1 VTLRL
6 ATARGAGRQLGAG
19 IATVTVIQLGQSGI
33 GLRQLL
39 EHRAKHGV
47 RLAIRFG
54 PELSRP
60 CSVLV
65 SETHVVALTTRSANI
80 ASKNISEITP
90 ATYPQATSPDP
101 TLAYQ
106 RD

>member
-1 VTLRL
+1 MTLRL
-6 ATARGAGRQLGAG
+6 ATARWPGQLGAG
-19 IATVTVIQLGQSGI
+19 IATVIQLGQSGI
-33 GLRQLL
+33 GLRQFL
-39 EHRAKHGV
+39 EHRAKQRV

-54 PELSRP
+54 SELNRP